1 PYLIPVRITTITP
14 TSISTPRGPSGFGG
28 SCDPTDPLYALC
40 KDNFGG
46 GGGGGFLPAQGGQIL
61 IAIDQTIRLERQAFN
76 AALGIGAKTTL
87 SNVVA
92 SIQILDANGAD
103 ASSNFFVLVTS
114 DPLGATHGGT
124 VAGQTVVSWQLIPNA
139 GAGGQLPQG

>member
-1 PYLIPVRITTITP
+1 MPCARTT
-14 TSISTPRGPSGFGG
+14 
-28 SCDPTDPLYALC
+28 LAEVLEAV
-40 KDNFGG
+40 
-46 GGGGGFLPAQGGQIL
+46 LPAQGGQIL

-103 ASSNFFVLVTS
+103 ASSNFFAWSRVIHLE
-114 DPLGATHGGT
+114 
-124 VAGQTVVSWQLIPNA
+124 QLTAAP
-139 GAGGQLPQG
+139 